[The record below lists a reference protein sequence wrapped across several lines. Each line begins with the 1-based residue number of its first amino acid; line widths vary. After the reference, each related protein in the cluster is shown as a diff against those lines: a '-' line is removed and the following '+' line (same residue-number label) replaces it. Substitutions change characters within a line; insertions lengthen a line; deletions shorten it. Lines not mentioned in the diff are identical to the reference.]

1 MGSKLIIELSNL
13 SDWKKQEEILNELFC
28 NYNISISSRE
38 WRNAVNRWNKKF
50 LSGDVDYY
58 ITHSN
63 SKGFKATIN
72 YEEAKIGR
80 NDYIKRALNMLKKAR
95 ECDKAFGVK
104 DNYKFDFDNEGE
116 IK

>member
-1 MGSKLIIELSNL
+1 MIDLLDLST
-13 SDWKKQEEILNELFC
+13 WKKQEEILNELFC
-28 NYNISISSRE
+28 NYNITISSRT
-38 WRNAVNRWNKKF
+38 WRKAVNNWNKKF

-63 SKGFKATIN
+63 IKGFKATTN

-80 NDYIKRALNMLKKAR
+80 NDYMKRALNMLKKVR
-95 ECDKAFGVK
+95 ECDRAFGVK
-104 DNYKFDFDNEGE
+104 DNYRFDFENEGE